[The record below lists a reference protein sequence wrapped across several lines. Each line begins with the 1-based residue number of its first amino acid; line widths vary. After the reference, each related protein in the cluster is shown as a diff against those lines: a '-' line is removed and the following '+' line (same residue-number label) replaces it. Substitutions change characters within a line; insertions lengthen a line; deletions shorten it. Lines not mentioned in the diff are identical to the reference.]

1 MIIQL
6 PDAVT
11 LFFEISNG
19 ADPSRVA
26 DCFAVDANVIDE
38 EKKHQG
44 IKAIESWQR
53 QVREAFS
60 FTVTPLSASS
70 AGNHLTVEARIVGDF
85 PGSPLELD
93 HLFVLKN
100 DRIQSLEIRP

>member
-1 MIIQL
+1 MNISL
-6 PDAVT
+6 PEAVT
-11 LFFEISNG
+11 TFFQISNG

-26 DCFAVDANVIDE
+26 ECFAQDASVIDE
-38 EKKHQG
+38 ERKHQG

-53 QVREAFS
+53 QVREASS
-60 FTVTPLSASS
+60 FTVTLLNACS
-70 AGNHLTVEARIVGDF
+70 AGDRLTVQTRVAGDF

-100 DRIQSLEIRP
+100 DRIQSLEISP